1 MTSEGL
7 SSDGIIALLSFILWF
22 SSTILMP
29 KRLEKV
35 EETLSIL
42 NSRQSKMEVKTELI
56 YQDMQSIKNNI
67 YMNRSK

>member
-1 MTSEGL
+1 
-7 SSDGIIALLSFILWF
+7 
-22 SSTILMP
+22 MP